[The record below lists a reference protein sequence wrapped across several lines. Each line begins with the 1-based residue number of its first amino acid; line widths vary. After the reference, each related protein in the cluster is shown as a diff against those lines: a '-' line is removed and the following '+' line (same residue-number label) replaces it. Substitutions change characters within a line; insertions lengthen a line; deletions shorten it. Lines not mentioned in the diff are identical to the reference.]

1 MFDNGFAPATSANQ
15 ISNVWDEFARG
26 AFTFYITGP
35 WSIGEFKR
43 RLPAEPASELDDG
56 AATGTGRPGLFRC
69 GRLEPC
75 RVQRLAAEEGGVA
88 ARSILVSARRPAALP
103 RAHGQPAA
111 AAQCLERRGL
121 RQDVHARAFREQL
134 ERVKPAPKVPE
145 WERIATEMQ
154 LVAEHMVQGGGMTI
168 DAGGRRDRPTR
179 GPHSREAAL
188 DAGAQGAAV
197 KLNWAAWA
205 FVAPALMVIAV
216 FFFLPVLAGFA
227 LSFTDFDIYALADIG
242 NLRFVGLANYVEL
255 LQTPLF
261 WKALGNTLYFVGV
274 GVPLSIAASLGAAL
288 LLNSKLARFKPFFR
302 VALFAPVVTTLVA
315 VAIVWR
321 YLLHTRSGLINYGL
335 ESLGLAPIDWLGDPH
350 WAMPAI
356 ILFAVWKNFGY
367 NMIIFLAG
375 LQSIPEELYEA
386 ARIDGASSWQQLR
399 YVTLPSLAPVVL
411 LVSVLTMAGYFQ
423 LFAEP
428 YVMTQGGP
436 LQSTVS
442 VLYFMYEEGF
452 KWWNLGFASA
462 IAFVLFVL
470 MFAVTM
476 LQLYVARL
484 REARMKLSPAAI
496 AINGA
501 LVAAA
506 AFALFPLVWML
517 SVSFMAPGEASAFP
531 PPMLPQEP
539 TLANY
544 RELFAREGMGRY
556 FVNSLLLATCAT
568 LVALTFNVMAGYAFA
583 KLRFNGRE
591 QIFRVLLGAHRH
603 SRASGDAA
611 AVSAPKEHGSG
622 QHIRRR
628 SRAGARD
635 HLRHC
640 AGAPVRAFN
649 PRRDARSCAR
659 RWRQRI

>member
-1 MFDNGFAPATSANQ
+1 M
-15 ISNVWDEFARG
+15 
-26 AFTFYITGP
+26 
-35 WSIGEFKR
+35 
-43 RLPAEPASELDDG
+43 
-56 AATGTGRPGLFRC
+56 
-69 GRLEPC
+69 
-75 RVQRLAAEEGGVA
+75 
-88 ARSILVSARRPAALP
+88 
-103 RAHGQPAA
+103 
-111 AAQCLERRGL
+111 
-121 RQDVHARAFREQL
+121 
-134 ERVKPAPKVPE
+134 
-145 WERIATEMQ
+145 
-154 LVAEHMVQGGGMTI
+154 
-168 DAGGRRDRPTR
+168 
-179 GPHSREAAL
+179 
-188 DAGAQGAAV
+188 

-261 WKALGNTLYFVGV
+261 WKALGNTLYFVIV

-288 LLNSKLARFKPFFR
+288 LLNSKLARFKSFFR

-335 ESLGLAPIDWLGDPH
+335 EGLGLAPIDWLGDPR

-386 ARIDGASSWQQLR
+386 ARMDGASRWQQLR

-462 IAFVLFVL
+462 IAFVLFLL

-484 REARMKLSPAAI
+484 REAP
-496 AINGA
+496 
-501 LVAAA
+501 
-506 AFALFPLVWML
+506 
-517 SVSFMAPGEASAFP
+517 
-531 PPMLPQEP
+531 
-539 TLANY
+539 
-544 RELFAREGMGRY
+544 
-556 FVNSLLLATCAT
+556 
-568 LVALTFNVMAGYAFA
+568 
-583 KLRFNGRE
+583 
-591 QIFRVLLGAHRH
+591 
-603 SRASGDAA
+603 
-611 AVSAPKEHGSG
+611 
-622 QHIRRR
+622 
-628 SRAGARD
+628 
-635 HLRHC
+635 
-640 AGAPVRAFN
+640 
-649 PRRDARSCAR
+649 
-659 RWRQRI
+659 